1 MAQLGQV
8 FSASEAPA
16 SNDYSPI
23 PAGWYN
29 VRVTEAELKDTKAG
43 TGKYIKVRYDVTG
56 GAHAGRVIFGMI
68 TVRNPNAKAEEI
80 GRSQLAKLIRSI
92 GLEEVSDTD
101 QLIGGEMQVKVTIRQ
116 SEEYGDSNEVKDW
129 KAASGPVVA
138 APSSSTP
145 PPAPSGG
152 LPWSK

>member
-16 SNDYSPI
+16 SNDYSPL

-29 VRVTEAELKDTKAG
+29 VRITEAELKDTKAG
-43 TGKYIKVRYDVTG
+43 TGNYVKVRYDVTSG
-56 GAHAGRVIFGMI
+56 DHAGRVIFGMI

-101 QLIGGEMQVKVTIRQ
+101 QLIGGEMLVKVTIRQ

-129 KAASGPVVA
+129 KAQSTASIPK
-138 APSSSTP
+138 PSSP
-145 PPAPSGG
+145 PPAPTGG

>member
-16 SNDYSPI
+16 SNDYSPL
-23 PAGWYN
+23 PAGWYS
-29 VRVTEAELKDTKAG
+29 VRITEAELKDTKAG

-101 QLIGGEMQVKVTIRQ
+101 QLIGGEMLVKVTIRQ

-129 KAASGPVVA
+129 KAGSTRSAPA
-138 APSSSTP
+138 ASTP
-145 PPAPSGG
+145 PPPPPGG

>member
-16 SNDYSPI
+16 SNDYSPL
-23 PAGWYN
+23 PAGWYS
-29 VRVTEAELKDTKAG
+29 VRITEAELKDTKAG

-101 QLIGGEMQVKVTIRQ
+101 QLIGGEMLVKVTIRQ

-129 KAASGPVVA
+129 KAGSTGS
-138 APSSSTP
+138 APTASTP
-145 PPAPSGG
+145 PPPPSGG

>member
-16 SNDYSPI
+16 SNDYSPL

-29 VRVTEAELKDTKAG
+29 VRITEAELKDTKAG
-43 TGKYIKVRYDVTG
+43 TGNYVKVRYDV
-56 GAHAGRVIFGMI
+56 I

-101 QLIGGEMQVKVTIRQ
+101 QLIGGEMLVKVTIRQ

-129 KAASGPVVA
+129 KAQSTASIPK
-138 APSSSTP
+138 PSSP
-145 PPAPSGG
+145 PPAPTGG

>member
-16 SNDYSPI
+16 SNDYSPL

-29 VRVTEAELKDTKAG
+29 VRITEAELKDTKAG
-43 TGKYIKVRYDVTG
+43 TGNYVKVRYDVTSG
-56 GAHAGRVIFGMI
+56 DHAGRVIFGMI

-101 QLIGGEMQVKVTIRQ
+101 QLIGGEMLVKVTIRQ

-129 KAASGPVVA
+129 KAGSTGP
-138 APSSSTP
+138 APTASTP
-145 PPAPSGG
+145 PPPPSGG

>member
-1 MAQLGQV
+1 
-8 FSASEAPA
+8 
-16 SNDYSPI
+16 
-23 PAGWYN
+23 
-29 VRVTEAELKDTKAG
+29 
-43 TGKYIKVRYDVTG
+43 
-56 GAHAGRVIFGMI
+56 MI

-129 KAASGPVVA
+129 KAASGPVATA
-138 APSSSTP
+138 APSTP
-145 PPAPSGG
+145 PAPPSGG

>member
-16 SNDYSPI
+16 SNDYSPL
-23 PAGWYN
+23 PAGWYS
-29 VRVTEAELKDTKAG
+29 VRITEAELKDTKAG

-92 GLEEVSDTD
+92 GLNEVSDTD
-101 QLIGGEMQVKVTIRQ
+101 QLIGGEMLVKVTIRQ

-129 KAASGPVVA
+129 KAASGGTAPA
-138 APSSSTP
+138 ASTP
-145 PPAPSGG
+145 PAPPSGG

>member
-16 SNDYSPI
+16 SNDYSPL
-23 PAGWYN
+23 PAGWYS
-29 VRVTEAELKDTKAG
+29 VRITEAELKDTKAG

-101 QLIGGEMQVKVTIRQ
+101 QLIGGEMLVKVTIRQ

-129 KAASGPVVA
+129 KAGSTGATPTA
-138 APSSSTP
+138 STP
-145 PPAPSGG
+145 PPPPSGG